1 MIKTSDLIQKELV
14 KTLIFSTV
22 SKNREV
28 SAPVIIDG
36 RQYIK
41 LGTLQAVTFIGNVYK
56 VRNIKTEMYE
66 YWLFVGM
73 SKQNPTD
80 INCNKQLATE
90 IAAEHALCDP
100 FMIMQVGKSF
110 GQYTFNDMMSAYVQ
124 DMDLEFVKT
133 SQEIKN
139 SKE

>member
-1 MIKTSDLIQKELV
+1 MIKNSDLINKELV
-14 KTLIFSTV
+14 KSLIFSTA

-28 SAPVIIDG
+28 STSVIMDG

-41 LGTLQAVTFIGNVYK
+41 IGTLQAVTIIGNVYK
-56 VRNIKTEMYE
+56 VLNTKTNMYE
-66 YWLFVGM
+66 YWLFAGM
-73 SKQNPTD
+73 AKQNPTD

-90 IAAEHALCDP
+90 IAADRALCDP

-110 GQYTFNDMMSAYVQ
+110 GQYTFNDMMSAYIQ

-133 SQEIKN
+133 AQEIKN
-139 SKE
+139 NQ